1 MPFYIR
7 VTSLITPVH
16 CITKTEEPEL
26 LREGISKEDIVL
38 AFYDLETR
46 KLTGFAVS

>member
-1 MPFYIR
+1 MDMEGIA
-7 VTSLITPVH
+7 T
-16 CITKTEEPEL
+16 EL
-26 LREGISKEDIVL
+26 LREGIYKEDIVL